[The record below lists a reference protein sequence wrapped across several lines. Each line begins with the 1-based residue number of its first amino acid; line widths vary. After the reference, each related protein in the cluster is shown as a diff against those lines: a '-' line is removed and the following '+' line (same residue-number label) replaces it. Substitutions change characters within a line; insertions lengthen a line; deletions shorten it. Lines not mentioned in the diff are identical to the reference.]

1 MFVFLPKAVENGRQE
16 CYNGGR
22 IIFVPDESIAR
33 GLEKS
38 DLFRR
43 NAKGNP
49 VSYEIAEIGDGGEG
63 TGKILT
69 KALGGSFVK
78 ATVHSPVFDK
88 KIEAEYGICGKT
100 AIVEVAAAIG
110 IALVGEKKRR
120 PGDLTSYGAGEL
132 ILDGLDRGCDRFLIS
147 LGGSATNDCGL
158 GALQALGFRFLSSDK
173 KSVPFGA
180 KGIKNVALIDLSHA
194 DPRLSR
200 CTFTLLCDVKN
211 PLCGEVGCSRTFGKQ
226 KGATESEIKETDEA
240 MRSFSAL
247 AAEVLGQ
254 DRSKEEG
261 SGAAGG
267 LGFAFSSFLHAE
279 IRRGIDFVTDAIGLK
294 EKIAGSD
301 LVITGEGKTDGQ
313 TAMGKAPAGIAKLA
327 KKYGKPVIA
336 LCGTI
341 GENADLCRSAGID
354 AFFSCLREPVPPEK
368 AIEKEYAIK
377 NLTSLSEQI
386 FNALNLL

>member
-1 MFVFLPKAVENGRQE
+1 MKILIATDSFKGCLSSAEAGE
-16 CYNGGR
+16 C
-22 IIFVPDESIAR
+22 IAR

-38 DLFRR
+38 DFFRK
-43 NAKGNP
+43 NAKGNS
-49 VSYEIAEIGDGGEG
+49 VSCEIAEIGDGGEG

-69 KALGGSFVK
+69 KALGGKFVK
-78 ATVHSPVFDK
+78 ATVHSPVFAETT
-88 KIEAEYGICGKT
+88 EAEYGICGKT

-110 IALVGEKKRR
+110 IALVGKESRH

-173 KSVPFGA
+173 KEVSLGA
-180 KGIKNVALIDLSHA
+180 KGIKNVAFIDLSHA
-194 DPRLSR
+194 DPRLSS

-211 PLCGEVGCSRTFGKQ
+211 PLCGENGCSRTFGKQ
-226 KGATESEIKETDEA
+226 KGATESEIKETDAA
-240 MRSFSAL
+240 MKNFAAL

-267 LGFAFSSFLHAE
+267 LGFAFSAFLHAG
-279 IRRGIDFVTDAIGLK
+279 IRRGIDFVTDAIGLEK
-294 EKIAGSD
+294 KIAGSD

-313 TAMGKAPAGIAKLA
+313 TAMGKAPAGVAKLA

-341 GENADLCRSAGID
+341 GEDADLCHNAGID
-354 AFFSCLREPVPPEK
+354 AVFSCLREPVSPEK
-368 AIEKEYAIK
+368 AIGKEYAAA

>member
-1 MFVFLPKAVENGRQE
+1 MKILIATDSFKGCLSSAEAGE
-16 CYNGGR
+16 C
-22 IIFVPDESIAR
+22 IAR

-38 DLFRR
+38 DFFRK
-43 NAKGNP
+43 NAKGNS
-49 VSYEIAEIGDGGEG
+49 VTCEIAEIGDGGEG

-69 KALGGSFVK
+69 KALGGNFVK
-78 ATVHSPVFDK
+78 ATVHSPVFAETT
-88 KIEAEYGICGKT
+88 EAEYGICGKT

-110 IALVGEKKRR
+110 IALVGKDSRH

-173 KSVPFGA
+173 KEVPLGA
-180 KGIKNVALIDLSHA
+180 TGIKNVAFIDLSRA
-194 DPRLSR
+194 DPRLSS

-211 PLCGEVGCSRTFGKQ
+211 PLCGENGCSRTFGKQ
-226 KGATESEIKETDEA
+226 KGATESEIKETDAA
-240 MRSFSAL
+240 MKNFAAL

-261 SGAAGG
+261 AGAAGG
-267 LGFAFSSFLHAE
+267 LGFAFSAFLHAG
-279 IRRGIDFVTDAIGLK
+279 IQCGIDFVTEAIGLE
-294 EKIAGSD
+294 EKIAVSD

-313 TAMGKAPAGIAKLA
+313 TAMGKAPAGVAKLA

-341 GENADLCRSAGID
+341 GEDADLCRSAGID
-354 AFFSCLREPVPPEK
+354 AVFSCLREPVSPEK
-368 AIEKEYAIK
+368 AIGKEYAAA
-377 NLTSLSEQI
+377 NLTSLSEQV
-386 FNALNLL
+386 FNTLNLL